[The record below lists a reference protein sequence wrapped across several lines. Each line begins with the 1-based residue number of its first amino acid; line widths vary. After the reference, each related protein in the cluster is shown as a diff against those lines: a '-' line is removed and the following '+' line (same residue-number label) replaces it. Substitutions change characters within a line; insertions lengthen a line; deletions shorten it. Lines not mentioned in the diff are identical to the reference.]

1 MKHSRRLIGVT
12 CCALGIGTAFL
23 PIRSAQAAPLSFGAV
38 VLAAEETTA
47 PAGADLGAAGVVD
60 LTIDGATGDICVQ
73 STLSG
78 LSGAIAAAHIHTG
91 AAGVAGP
98 VFVALPSTPTTV
110 AGCVTATPA
119 QAQAILSAPNAFYFN
134 VHTAASPGG
143 AMRGQLS
150 ASVFNATLSGAAETP
165 VAGDPDGSG
174 QAVVAVDATGDRAC
188 VYTSVAAIDLPA
200 VAAHIHSGVAGVA
213 GAVVV
218 PLTAPA
224 LAISASC
231 GKPAAGVIS
240 SVLTS
245 PAGHYVNIH
254 TTPFP
259 GGALRGQLT
268 SRVAIAVPAA
278 PVFPTIP
285 AATSTAAPTTAVAAT
300 TVASTVA
307 PTTTTAVANTVSPL
321 VPAATTPPTTPPTT
335 AATTNPAPPATP
347 IVEEPTFAG

>member
-1 MKHSRRLIGVT
+1 MKHLRRRIGVT

-23 PIRSAQAAPLSFGAV
+23 PMLRAEAAPVAIGAV

-47 PAGADLGAAGVVD
+47 PATLDLGAAGIVD
-60 LTIDGATGDICVQ
+60 FTIDGVTGDICVQ
-73 STLSG
+73 SSLSG

-91 AAGVAGP
+91 VAGVAGP
-98 VFVALPSTPTTV
+98 VFVALPNTATTV

-119 QAQAILSAPNAFYFN
+119 QAQSILAAPNSFYFN

-150 ASVFNATLSGAAETP
+150 GATFNATLSGAAETP
-165 VAGDPDGSG
+165 VAGDPDGTG

-188 VYTSVAAIDLPA
+188 VYTSVALIDLPA

-213 GAVVV
+213 GPVVL

-231 GKPAAGVIS
+231 GKPTAGVIAA
-240 SVLTS
+240 LLAS

-268 SRVAIAVPAA
+268 TRIATAVPVAL
-278 PVFPTIP
+278 VFATIP
-285 AATSTAAPTTAVAAT
+285 PAT
-300 TVASTVA
+300 TVAPTTSAAPATTVVATVA
-307 PTTTTAVANTVSPL
+307 PTTTSAPVTTVAPL
-321 VPAATTPPTTPPTT
+321 IPAATTAPPTT
-335 AATTNPAPPATP
+335 ADTSTPAIPATP
-347 IVEEPTFAG
+347 IDEEPTFAG

>member
-23 PIRSAQAAPLSFGAV
+23 PIRTAQAAPLSFGAV
-38 VLAAEETTA
+38 VLAAEEPTA
-47 PAGADLGAAGVVD
+47 PASADLVAAGVVD
-60 LTIDGATGDICVQ
+60 LTIDGVTGDICVQ

-78 LSGAIAAAHIHTG
+78 LSGAITAAHIHTG
-91 AAGVAGP
+91 ATGVAGP
-98 VFVALPSTPTTV
+98 VFVPLPSTSTTV

-119 QAQAILSAPNAFYFN
+119 QAQAIVSAPNGFYFN

-150 ASVFNATLSGAAETP
+150 TSLFNATLTGAAETP
-165 VAGDPDGSG
+165 VVGDPDGSG
-174 QAVVAVDATGDRAC
+174 QSVVAVDVTGDRAC

-200 VAAHIHSGVAGVA
+200 AAAHIHAGVAGVA
-213 GAVVV
+213 GPVVV

-224 LAISASC
+224 LAVSASC

-240 SVLTS
+240 SILAT
-245 PAGHYVNIH
+245 PAAHYVNIH
-254 TTPFP
+254 NALFP
-259 GGALRGQLT
+259 GGALRGQLA
-268 SRVAIAVPAA
+268 SRVAVGVPVAA
-278 PVFPTIP
+278 AFPTIP
-285 AATSTAAPTTAVAAT
+285 ATTNVPTTTAVVAT

-321 VPAATTPPTTPPTT
+321 VPAATTAPTTPTT
-335 AATTNPAPPATP
+335 AATTDPAPPATP